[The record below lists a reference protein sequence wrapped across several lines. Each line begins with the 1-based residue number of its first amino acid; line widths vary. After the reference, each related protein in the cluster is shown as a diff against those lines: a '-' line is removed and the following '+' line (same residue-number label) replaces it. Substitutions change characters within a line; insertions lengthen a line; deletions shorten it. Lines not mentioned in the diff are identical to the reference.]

1 MQRGRRMARRSV
13 IAPEAPRDMANKTQ
27 KRTSHEAR
35 KPKAAAGKG
44 KGKTPGYLR
53 SDDSGPGEFL
63 DKAAARRIGRK

>member
-1 MQRGRRMARRSV
+1 
-13 IAPEAPRDMANKTQ
+13 MANKTQ

-35 KPKAAAGKG
+35 KPKAAAGKA